1 MSGAVMHEVPCL
13 AVVIAEHRNQIQH
26 FVVNASGLRHA
37 PAIKGMA
44 RATDGGPVESNLG
57 LRTEGM
63 NKIGPQMM
71 PGNNGRVAARRSPHA
86 QDFLR
91 LQTLDLLPQ
100 IGDKAR
106 PVPPRAV

>member
-1 MSGAVMHEVPCL
+1 MSVALIPESGHCRHPGDPGDGVNIDFMSGAVMHEVPCL

-71 PGNNGRVAARRSPHA
+71 PGNNGRVAAR
-86 QDFLR
+86 
-91 LQTLDLLPQ
+91 
-100 IGDKAR
+100 
-106 PVPPRAV
+106 